1 MQSRRLHALITAA
14 VAATCLAVPV
24 AQAPVVAGPGGPE
37 VVLRPLP
44 DVVRG
49 EDATVTVEVRP
60 HRQGRVVD
68 LQVNVGGRH
77 WRTVSTDE
85 TGSAG
90 RAVLR
95 LPTRRAPGRY
105 DLRAVA
111 RPFRALDTTTS
122 ETGRLTVLRRPTGRT
137 TALCAAARCR
147 GSHLARRDLSADG
160 RWAAYVADVD
170 DLAPGDTDDS
180 REAYLQDLRT
190 GARTLLTPTTDG
202 QRPDGGLWSLA
213 VSADGSVVALA
224 SNADNLVD
232 EPLPGARTHLF
243 VWERASGELA
253 VVRDAGGDPIV
264 MGESASE
271 LDLSADGSLIAYT
284 VDAERTPGNPGSDT
298 DVFVVDRSSSSI
310 DRVDLASD
318 ESPID
323 WWSVQPRLSAD
334 GRFVTFASN
343 GTVTA
348 ERDDVHDMD
357 VFVRDR
363 LLGTTTLVSRA
374 ADGFELPG
382 DDLDPEMSANGMRVL
397 FTGETQFDDV
407 WQTLLWR
414 SASGDLRHVAVTRR
428 GVELDTD
435 RDAALSA
442 DGRYA
447 VVATEDQRYERILPD
462 DTNRAYDVFRV
473 DLRTGRVLPVSRTTD
488 GYQADDDSGS
498 PVASADG
505 RVVVFTSGATNLEP
519 GTALVHEFG

>member
-1 MQSRRLHALITAA
+1 MPSRRVHALIATA
-14 VAATCLAVPV
+14 VAATCLTVPV
-24 AQAPVVAGPGGPE
+24 GQAPVTAGPGGPE
-37 VVLRPLP
+37 VLLGPLP

-49 EDATVTVEVRP
+49 EDATVAVEVRP

-68 LQVNVGGRH
+68 LQVNVGGRQ
-77 WRTVSTDE
+77 WQTVATDRT
-85 TGSAG
+85 GAGG

-95 LPTRRAPGRY
+95 LPTGRAPGPY
-105 DLRAVA
+105 ALRAMA
-111 RPFRALDTTTS
+111 RPFRALEEATS
-122 ETGRLTVLRRPTGRT
+122 ETRRLTVLRQPTGPT

-147 GSHLARRDLSADG
+147 AGDFDAEDLSADG
-160 RWAAYVADVD
+160 RWVAFVADVD
-170 DLAPGDTDDS
+170 DLAPGDSDDS
-180 REAYLQDLRT
+180 QEVYLQDLRT
-190 GARTLLTPTTDG
+190 GARMLLTPTTDG
-202 QRPDGGLWSLA
+202 QRPDGGLWSLS
-213 VSADGSVVALA
+213 VSADGGVVALA
-224 SNADNLVD
+224 SNATNLVG
-232 EPLPGARTHLF
+232 EPLGSDWHLF
-243 VWERASGELA
+243 VWERTSGELA
-253 VVRDAGGDPIV
+253 VVRDAAGDPIV

-323 WWSVQPRLSAD
+323 RWSVQPRLSAD

-414 SASGDLRHVAVTRR
+414 SGSGDLRHVAVTRR